1 MPVLLRHL
9 TSDKD
14 NNMKM
19 TALSALVA
27 AGVALASFSGAVQ
40 AKGRLVVYCS
50 ATNEMCEA
58 ETKAFG
64 DKYDVKTSFIR
75 NGSGSTLAKVDA
87 EKKNPQADVWYGG
100 TLDPQSQA
108 GEMGLLAPYQSANL
122 SQIMEKFRDPAKV
135 KGNYSSAVY
144 VGILGFGVNTQR
156 LKEKNLPVPKCWK
169 DLTKPEYKGEI
180 QIADP
185 QSSGTAYTA
194 LATFVQLWGEDQA
207 FEYLK
212 QLNGNVSQYT
222 KSGIAPARNAARGET
237 AIGIGFLHDYSL
249 EKEQGAPLELISPCE
264 GTGYEIGGVSVL
276 KGARNMDNAK
286 LFVDWVLSKE
296 AQELAW
302 KKGKSYQIL
311 TNTTAETSPLS
322 LKLDDLKLINYD
334 MDKYGSTDVRKAL
347 INKWVNDVK
356 MGK

>member
-1 MPVLLRHL
+1 MKVTLLS
-9 TSDKD
+9 T
-14 NNMKM
+14 
-19 TALSALVA
+19 LVA
-27 AGVALASFSGAVQ
+27 TGLALAAFSSA
-40 AKGRLVVYCS
+40 AKAEGRLVVYCS
-50 ATNEMCEA
+50 ATNEMCES
-58 ETKAFG
+58 ETQAFG
-64 DKYDVKTSFIR
+64 EKYNVKTSFIR

-108 GEMGLLAPYQSANL
+108 GEMGLLQGYKSANL
-122 SQIMEKFRDPAKV
+122 QEIMEKFRDPAKV
-135 KGNYSSAVY
+135 KGNLSSAVY

-156 LKEKNLPVPKCWK
+156 LKEKNLPIPKCWK
-169 DLTKPEYKGEI
+169 DLTKPEYKSEI

-207 FEYLK
+207 FDYLK
-212 QLNGNVSQYT
+212 QLNSNISQYT

-264 GTGYEIGGVSVL
+264 GTGYEIGGISIL
-276 KGARNMDNAK
+276 KGARNLENAK
-286 LFVDWVLSKE
+286 LFVDWALSKE

-311 TNTTAETSPLS
+311 TNTTAETSPNS

-347 INKWVNDVK
+347 INKWVSDVK
-356 MGK
+356 MGQ

>member
-1 MPVLLRHL
+1 MKTTLLSTL
-9 TSDKD
+9 IAS
-14 NNMKM
+14 
-19 TALSALVA
+19 
-27 AGVALASFSGAVQ
+27 GIALAALTDSAQ

-50 ATNEMCEA
+50 ATNEMCEV
-58 ETKAFG
+58 ETKAFSE
-64 DKYDVKTSFIR
+64 KYQVKTAFIR

-108 GEMGLLAPYQSANL
+108 GEMGLLQPYQSPL
-122 SQIMEKFRDPAKV
+122 LPQIMEQFRDPAKV
-135 KGNYSSAVY
+135 KGNYTSAVY

-156 LKEKNLPVPKCWK
+156 LKEKNLPVPQCWQ
-169 DLTKPEYKGEI
+169 DLTKAEYKGEI

-194 LATFVQLWGEDQA
+194 LATFVQLWGEERA
-207 FEYLK
+207 FDYLK
-212 QLNGNVSQYT
+212 QLNANVSQYT

-264 GTGYEIGGVSVL
+264 GTGYEIGGVSIL
-276 KGARNMDNAK
+276 KGARNSENAK
-286 LFVDWVLSKE
+286 LFVDWVLSKQ
-296 AQELAW
+296 AQELSW
-302 KKGKSYQIL
+302 QKGKSYQIL
-311 TNTTAETSPLS
+311 TNTTATTSPNS
-322 LKLDDLKLINYD
+322 LKLDGLKLIDYD
-334 MDKYGSTDVRKAL
+334 MDKYGSTDMRKAL

>member
-1 MPVLLRHL
+1 
-9 TSDKD
+9 
-14 NNMKM
+14 MKM
-19 TALSALVA
+19 TFTSTLLASAL
-27 AGVALASFSGAVQ
+27 ALAALTSAAQ

-64 DKYDVKTSFIR
+64 EKYAVKTTFIR

-108 GEMGLLAPYQSANL
+108 GEMGLLQPYQSPNL
-122 SQIMEKFRDPAKV
+122 AQVMEKFRDPARV
-135 KGNYSSAVY
+135 KGNLTSGVY

-156 LKEKNLPVPKCWK
+156 LKEKNLPVPRCWQ
-169 DLTKPEYKGEI
+169 DLTKADYKGEI

-194 LATFVQLWGEDQA
+194 LATFAQLWGDEKA
-207 FEYLK
+207 FDYLK
-212 QLNGNVSQYT
+212 QLNANVSQYT

-249 EKEQGAPLELISPCE
+249 EKEQGAPLELIAPCE
-264 GTGYEIGGVSVL
+264 GTGYEIGGISIL
-276 KGARNMDNAK
+276 KGARNADNAR
-286 LFVDWVLSKE
+286 LFVDWALSKE

-302 KKGKSYQIL
+302 KRGKSYQIP
-311 TNTTAETSPLS
+311 TNTTAETSPNS
-322 LKLDDLKLINYD
+322 LKLDDLKLIDYD
-334 MDKYGSTDVRKAL
+334 MDKYGSTEVRKQL
-347 INKWVNDVK
+347 INRWVSEVK